1 MILISPKALGLTM
14 LQSNTVTTFFFNRYD
29 FCSNSEESFILDP
42 DSNVG
47 NRIESITQRTAVVEG
62 KNKVFFGK
70 ISIGIFTLKT
80 HTQFPVLG
88 LLQPEVIKMLN
99 KNSERRKYWDM
110 SSWDRPWA
118 RSNSSILPLT
128 TRPKAVRTR
137 SSQKRWNCPLLPTSV
152 LLNPWGILEYSPN
165 SYIWISGVEPRVHK
179 APRRVTRTENHC
191 HTQSGVM
198 IRKS

>member
-80 HTQFPVLG
+80 HTQFPVLS

-99 KNSERRKYWDM
+99 KNSERRKY
-110 SSWDRPWA
+110 
-118 RSNSSILPLT
+118 
-128 TRPKAVRTR
+128 
-137 SSQKRWNCPLLPTSV
+137 
-152 LLNPWGILEYSPN
+152 
-165 SYIWISGVEPRVHK
+165 
-179 APRRVTRTENHC
+179 
-191 HTQSGVM
+191 
-198 IRKS
+198 